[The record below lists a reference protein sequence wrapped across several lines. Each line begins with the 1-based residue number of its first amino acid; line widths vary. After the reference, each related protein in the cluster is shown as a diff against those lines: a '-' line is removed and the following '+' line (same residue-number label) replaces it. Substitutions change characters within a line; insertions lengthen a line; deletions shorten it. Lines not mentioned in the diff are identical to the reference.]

1 MNVEKTIG
9 FIRARQAKSVAPQ
22 NRTDR
27 RIKEIAKLL
36 RTGAK
41 MMLKIKSL
49 RKKRDSRETRRWAA
63 EPSIAGH
70 SEAQKRT
77 ERRLARTEER
87 WARSDEKFERLLAA
101 LLRKRTDG
109 RR

>member
-9 FIRARQAKSVAPQ
+9 FIRARQAKSVALQ

-27 RIKEIAKLL
+27 RLKEIAKLL
-36 RTGAK
+36 RRAAK
-41 MMLKIKSL
+41 TMLKIKRL
-49 RKKRDSRETRRWAA
+49 GKKRDSRGMRGLTAKL
-63 EPSIAGH
+63 SIAAPA
-70 SEAQKRT
+70 EAKKRT

-101 LLRKRTDG
+101 LLRKRADG

>member
-1 MNVEKTIG
+1 MNGERTIG
-9 FIRARQAKSVAPQ
+9 FIRARQAKSVALQ

-41 MMLKIKSL
+41 MMLKIKRL
-49 RKKRDSRETRRWAA
+49 RKKRDSREMRRWTAKL
-63 EPSIAGH
+63 SIAGH

-77 ERRLARTEER
+77 EERRARTEER
-87 WARSDEKFERLLAA
+87 RARSDEKFERLLAA
-101 LLRKRTDG
+101 LLRKRADG